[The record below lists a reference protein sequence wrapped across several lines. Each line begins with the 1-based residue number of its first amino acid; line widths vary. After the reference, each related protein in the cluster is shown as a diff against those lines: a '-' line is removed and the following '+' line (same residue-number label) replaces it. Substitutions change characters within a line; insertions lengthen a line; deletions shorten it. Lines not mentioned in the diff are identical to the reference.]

1 MEQGSSPLN
10 PADNDQSFGSRADLN
25 PPAKVDLLPDSFMGD
40 GAEVTPD
47 ILMDDSLEPSLL
59 SKDQIRFRIEETR
72 RLEDLDDLR
81 CKREAEAQER
91 TEREHHLMEALS
103 ALREAETLQ
112 LQRIA
117 DAEAESLRLAEEGIR
132 LQAKTEDRLKQA
144 DMDQRAF
151 EENVRL
157 EESRDE

>member
-25 PPAKVDLLPDSFMGD
+25 PPAKVDLLADSFMGD

-59 SKDQIRFRIEETR
+59 SEDQIRLRIEETR
-72 RLEDLDDLR
+72 RLEDLDALR
-81 CKREAEAQER
+81 CKNEAEAQER
-91 TEREHHLMEALS
+91 TEREHHLMETLS
-103 ALREAETLQ
+103 ARREAETLQ

-132 LQAKTEDRLKQA
+132 LQAKT
-144 DMDQRAF
+144 
-151 EENVRL
+151 
-157 EESRDE
+157 